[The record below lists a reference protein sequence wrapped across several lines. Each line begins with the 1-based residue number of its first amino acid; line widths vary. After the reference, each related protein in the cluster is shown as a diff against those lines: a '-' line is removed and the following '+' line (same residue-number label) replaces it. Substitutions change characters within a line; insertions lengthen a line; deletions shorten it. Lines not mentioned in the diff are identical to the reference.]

1 MDLPPPLIVVLFLTS
16 ILRTT
21 NEVFGDPNETAH
33 TMDHGKILEASK
45 QFSAWSSG
53 MHHAKSRNTPG
64 IDIESGFKLCKFV
77 KFFEYNI
84 YIYHYISPL
93 PKQQADKDLKP
104 ALIPL
109 IGFVHRALLGKMLS
123 SNQAFWF

>member
-77 KFFEYNI
+77 KFFEYKSTSKFGGGGPVS
-84 YIYHYISPL
+84 HSS
-93 PKQQADKDLKP
+93 Q
-104 ALIPL
+104 LILGARPT
-109 IGFVHRALLGKMLS
+109 VH
-123 SNQAFWF
+123 